1 MPRVFINFLFHDL
14 ETVALIESDTV
25 LVFFINSQGQ
35 ALTHL
40 FGFVHQLTAN
50 ALSLSSWNHKNGRK
64 GLFAEGNKPFDGSP
78 MLNHI
83 ARIFHESGALICKAS
98 ELQM

>member
-1 MPRVFINFLFHDL
+1 MPRVFVYFLFHDVK
-14 ETVALIESDTV
+14 TAAFIEPDTG
-25 LVFFINSQGQ
+25 LVYFIDRQGQ
-35 ALTHL
+35 DLANL

-83 ARIFHESGALICKAS
+83 ARIFHKSGALICKAS